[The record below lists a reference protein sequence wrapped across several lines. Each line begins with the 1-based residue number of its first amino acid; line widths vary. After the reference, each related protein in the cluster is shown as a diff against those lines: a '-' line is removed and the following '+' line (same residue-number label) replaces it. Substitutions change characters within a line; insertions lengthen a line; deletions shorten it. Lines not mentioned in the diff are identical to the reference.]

1 MSTLVKICMKREDIT
16 VVDDWA
22 LNVVKEHY
30 SDVLRYDKVLSFN
43 LDDRVVLVP
52 TQNID
57 YIILKEK

>member
-1 MSTLVKICMKREDIT
+1 MRE
-16 VVDDWA
+16 
-22 LNVVKEHY
+22 
-30 SDVLRYDKVLSFN
+30 RYDKVLSFN